1 MSETNQ
7 VYENFEDAI
16 FRLFMDRVAL
26 VEGERLFHE
35 NAELK
40 RDPDAAVPEDV
51 QKRCLKAA
59 LSRSSRKIVGRTAR
73 KAVRIVALAAV
84 IALLLGA
91 AAFATIPSFHARI
104 LNVFMKHEDTTV
116 DWEFGGQPPE
126 LDEEPGTFSVTV
138 PDGYIMRRRS
148 ADSETEYRLYTRG
161 NNQEEEI
168 QISIARINEGTRIST
183 DAEDLDY
190 YEEITVHG
198 KYPGI
203 ISVKDGF
210 SGITW
215 VDTEHAIHISIS
227 ANALSRD
234 ELIDLAES
242 VKFEQTQ

>member
-16 FRLFMDRVAL
+16 FRLFMDRVAV
-26 VEGERLFHE
+26 VEGERLFHQ

-168 QISIARINEGTRIST
+168 QISIARIIEGTKIST

-190 YEEITVHG
+190 FEEITIRE

-203 ISVKDGF
+203 VWEKDGYCA
-210 SGITW
+210 IAW
-215 VDTEHAIHISIS
+215 ADLHHAYHILIA

-242 VKFEQTQ
+242 VKFEQIQ